1 MDSKAEGGVVAGVFA
16 DEEHAAQAV
25 KKLLEANYDPNHEI
39 NVIASHRGEREEVA
53 VWEDVKIGRHASIG
67 AAVGA
72 VLAGAGVA
80 LAGLTF
86 GPFTLVAAGPVV
98 AALEAAFAG
107 GATGFAVGALTAMD
121 MSEVEADFHA
131 AHIHDGVVW
140 VGVKVR
146 GERAKRAREILT
158 EAGAK
163 HFTS

>member
-1 MDSKAEGGVVAGVFA
+1 MSSKPEAGVVAGVFK
-16 DEEHAAQAV
+16 DEEHAAEAV
-25 KKLLEANYDPNHEI
+25 RQLIAAHYDPHHEI
-39 NVIASHRGEREEVA
+39 NVIASHQREHENVPIR
-53 VWEDVKIGRHASIG
+53 EDFKFKRNSSVG

-86 GPFTLVAAGPVV
+86 GPLTLVAAGPIV
-98 AALEAAFAG
+98 AAMEGAFAG
-107 GATGFAVGALTAMD
+107 GAVGFALGSLTALEMT
-121 MSEVEADFHA
+121 EQEAAFHT

-140 VGVKVR
+140 VGVQVT
-146 GERAKRAREILT
+146 GERAERARAILT

>member
-1 MDSKAEGGVVAGVFA
+1 MGTNPESGVVAGVFK
-16 DEEHAAQAV
+16 DEEHAAQAI
-25 KKLLEANYDPNHEI
+25 KNLIEAHYDPHHEI
-39 NVIASHRGEREEVA
+39 NVIASHRREHENVPIR
-53 VWEDVKIGRHASIG
+53 EDFNFKRNASIG

-86 GPFTLVAAGPVV
+86 GPLTLVAAGPVA

-107 GATGFAVGALTAMD
+107 GAVGFAMGSLSTLEMTKQ
-121 MSEVEADFHA
+121 EAAFHT

-140 VGVKVR
+140 VGVQVK
-146 GERAKRAREILT
+146 GERAERARAILT

-163 HFTS
+163 HFTN